1 MADQTT
7 TLSGKAS
14 RPAAGQRRF
23 ADSVPGCDIQKVFPH
38 GFWVQSKTIGNSG
51 VKVNN
56 CFLHQDRITDLE
68 GKCLRRYLKY
78 III

>member
-7 TLSGKAS
+7 TLSGKPS
-14 RPAAGQRRF
+14 GPAAGQRRF

-38 GFWVQSKTIGNSG
+38 VSGCRSKTIGNSG

-56 CFLHQDRITDLE
+56 CFLHQDRITDL
-68 GKCLRRYLKY
+68 KR
-78 III
+78 